1 MTLPFPRPTRRQVL
15 SAAAGLLAAR
25 APRAGA
31 AAPLSLLVLGGTGF
45 IGPHLV
51 RLAVERG
58 HRVSIFTRG
67 RRQADLPASVE
78 RLVGDRDGKLE
89 ALDGRR
95 WDAVIDDSA
104 TNPDWVRR
112 STARLATSGRYLFTS
127 STGVYYPYLRRG
139 LVEADP
145 VHTEAADPK
154 DGSESYGTRKATCEA
169 IVARTFGNRGVVV
182 RPTYIAGPG
191 DPTDRFTY
199 WPVRLAEGGDVLV
212 PGARTDP
219 GQFIDVR
226 DLVAFML
233 TLVETGASGIFNAIG
248 PASPMTMERFIGE
261 ASAALGVSP
270 RLTWLG
276 DEAVLTAKGIDGAV
290 PWVLPRG
297 NDLGHTSIATTRSV
311 AAGLRHRPIGD
322 TVRDTLT
329 WFRTLPAERQAGAK
343 WAIPRDVE
351 RELLATIRR

>member
-1 MTLPFPRPTRRQVL
+1 MTVPSPRLTRRQVL
-15 SAAAGLLAAR
+15 SAATGLLAAS
-25 APRAGA
+25 AAGA
-31 AAPLSLLVLGGTGF
+31 RSAAPLSLLVLGGTGF

-51 RLAVERG
+51 RLAVDRG

-67 RRQADLPASVE
+67 QRQADLPAIVE
-78 RLVGDRDGKLE
+78 RLVGDRNGKLE
-89 ALDGRR
+89 ALDGRK

-104 TNPDWVRR
+104 TNPDWVRQ

-139 LVEADP
+139 LVEADA

-169 IVARTFGNRGVVV
+169 IVAKAFGDRGVVV

-212 PGARTDP
+212 PGARSDP
-219 GQFIDVR
+219 GQFVDVR

-248 PASPMTMERFIGE
+248 PAAPMTMERFLGE
-261 ASAALGVSP
+261 ACSALGVSP
-270 RLTWLG
+270 RLTWFG
-276 DEAVLTAKGIDGAV
+276 DEAVLAARGIDGAV
-290 PWVLPRG
+290 PWVLARG
-297 NDLGHTSIATTRSV
+297 KDLGHTSVATTRSM

-322 TVRDTLT
+322 TVRDTLA
-329 WFRTLPAERQAGAK
+329 WFRTLPAERQAAAK
-343 WAIPRDVE
+343 WAITRAVE
-351 RELLATIRR
+351 RELLAHRP